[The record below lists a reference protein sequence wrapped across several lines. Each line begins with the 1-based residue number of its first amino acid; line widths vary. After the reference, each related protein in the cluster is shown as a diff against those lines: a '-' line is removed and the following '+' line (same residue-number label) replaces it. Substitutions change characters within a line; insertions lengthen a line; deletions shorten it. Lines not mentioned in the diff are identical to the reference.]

1 VIGGAERYCFDLG
14 HLLASKGHKV
24 AYFSTKDSDNQK
36 SEWDKYFVKKL
47 DFNKKSI
54 KNSLEKFPK
63 IFYSFEAK
71 QKISLLLDEFKPDVV
86 HLQNIY
92 YYISPSI
99 LSEITKRGIPIIQT
113 VHDYQLISPNVVMYH
128 DGSICEITKKNKY
141 YKAILHKCVKRSYMA
156 TLMAIVTLYFQNLNC
171 LYEKSINVFITPS
184 LFMKKK
190 LIEYGINKKRIV
202 HINNFIDAP
211 KFSLEK
217 AAKEKYILYFG
228 RICEAKGIFLLL
240 DAARQLHGVKFK
252 VAGNFE
258 DEAIKSKVL
267 ERIKKDNVT
276 NVELLGFK
284 NSYELK
290 ELIFQ
295 SRFVVVPSLWYENQ
309 PYSILESFASGK
321 AVVASRIGGIPEIV
335 HNGKDGFLFE
345 PGDVNQFVQ
354 KIKKLLGS
362 PALAKKLGQNAKKFV
377 DEESSPKLHY
387 ERIMTI
393 YNSLIA

>member
-1 VIGGAERYCFDLG
+1 V
-14 HLLASKGHKV
+14 
-24 AYFSTKDSDNQK
+24 
-36 SEWDKYFVKKL
+36 
-47 DFNKKSI
+47 
-54 KNSLEKFPK
+54 
-63 IFYSFEAK
+63 
-71 QKISLLLDEFKPDVV
+71 
-86 HLQNIY
+86 
-92 YYISPSI
+92 
-99 LSEITKRGIPIIQT
+99 
-113 VHDYQLISPNVVMYH
+113 
-128 DGSICEITKKNKY
+128 
-141 YKAILHKCVKRSYMA
+141 
-156 TLMAIVTLYFQNLNC
+156 
-171 LYEKSINVFITPS
+171 
-184 LFMKKK
+184 
-190 LIEYGINKKRIV
+190 
-202 HINNFIDAP
+202 
-211 KFSLEK
+211 
-217 AAKEKYILYFG
+217 
-228 RICEAKGIFLLL
+228 
-240 DAARQLHGVKFK
+240 
-252 VAGNFE
+252 